1 MRAKMNEATS
11 PQLTAADLVDRLTAE
26 FGYGPNA
33 ARQIATDLLQADPRV
48 RQAFLRWWTTGN
60 IDTSLSVEGYTIERL
75 LAEKK
80 RRHLSPLLQTL
91 HSLRATP
98 KRPCK
103 LLDGASASQDFAPSP
118 AREHSPPI

>member
-1 MRAKMNEATS
+1 MNEATS
-11 PQLTAADLVDRLTAE
+11 PQLTAADFVDRLTAE

-80 RRHLSPLLQTL
+80 AATPVAAFANLAFLASDPQTALQTL
-91 HSLRATP
+91 RW
-98 KRPCK
+98 
-103 LLDGASASQDFAPSP
+103 
-118 AREHSPPI
+118 RERKPRFRSVPGS